1 MAGLIDVDAELK
13 RLSKEIE
20 KLSSD
25 VQKLS
30 GKLSNE
36 KFVANAP
43 EEVVAKERGKLSD
56 MQGALEQLTAKQ
68 TAIAEMAQLMAHNLN
83 PQQQAALKYID
94 GPLLVLAGAGSGKTS
109 VITGKI
115 AYLVEQCGIPSR
127 NIYAVTFTNKAA
139 REMKDR
145 VGKLLSGSESKGL
158 SVSTFHNLGLSIIRY
173 EIKTLGFKPGF
184 SIMDQED
191 CRNLLKELL
200 VRHTD
205 LDEKLIDNIQ
215 HTISDWKNSLLEPG
229 QAVSAAN
236 STGEQ
241 SIAMLY
247 ERYQRALRAY
257 NAVDFDDLI
266 MIPVCLFR
274 EQPEVLAKWQQR
286 IRYMLV
292 DEYQDT
298 NLAQYEL
305 VRILVK
311 EKQALTVVGDDD
323 QSIYA
328 WRGARPENLMQLQQD
343 FPALK
348 VIKLEQNYRSTG
360 RILAAANQLID
371 NNPHLIQKALWSEL
385 GPGDPLRFI
394 ISDNEEREAE
404 RVVNEIID
412 MRLKRR
418 CKYRDFAILYR
429 GNYQSKLMELK
440 LQTQNIPYDITGG
453 QSFYAKTEIKDV
465 MAYLRLIINPD
476 DDNALLRIIN
486 TPRRQIGPTTLER
499 LGEYANQ
506 RQVSLLDAI
515 DEVGL
520 SATVPSANLQ
530 RLQRFKQWLQSV
542 QRNVY
547 SDKPVPA
554 IREMLED
561 IDYQDW
567 LRQNASSDAAA
578 NKRWE
583 NINLLISQIEYAL
596 KDNDSDSIEVD
607 KNPVEAAI
615 SKIILRDILDR
626 EQEESADDKVQLLTL
641 HAAKGLEFLHVFLI
655 GMEEDVLPHRNSI
668 EGDQI
673 EEERRLAYVGITR
686 AQRTLTMTSAAQRTQ
701 FGETSATTPSRF
713 IDELPQDY
721 LVRMGGCSE
730 ASAEQNQAAGEE
742 SLDALKS
749 LFS

>member
-1 MAGLIDVDAELK
+1 
-13 RLSKEIE
+13 
-20 KLSSD
+20 
-25 VQKLS
+25 
-30 GKLSNE
+30 
-36 KFVANAP
+36 
-43 EEVVAKERGKLSD
+43 
-56 MQGALEQLTAKQ
+56 
-68 TAIAEMAQLMAHNLN
+68 MAHNLN
-83 PQQQAALKYID
+83 AQQQAALKYID

-115 AYLVEQCGIPSR
+115 AYLVKQCGIPSR

-145 VGKLLSGSESKGL
+145 VSKLLSSSESKGL
-158 SVSTFHNLGLSIIRY
+158 SVSTFHNLGLNIIRF

-229 QAVSAAN
+229 QAVSASN

-305 VRILVK
+305 VRTLVK

-328 WRGARPENLMQLQQD
+328 WRGARPENLMQLQED
-343 FPALK
+343 FSALK

-418 CKYRDFAILYR
+418 CKYSDFAILYR
-429 GNYQSKLMELK
+429 GNYQSRLMELK

-506 RQVSLLDAI
+506 RQISFLDAI

-530 RLQRFKQWLQSV
+530 SLQRFKHWLQSV

-554 IREMLED
+554 IRELLED

-596 KDNDSDSIEVD
+596 KDSESDSVEAD
-607 KNPVEAAI
+607 KNPIESAI

-655 GMEEDVLPHRNSI
+655 GMEEEVLPHRNSI

-713 IDELPQDY
+713 VDELPQDD
-721 LVRMGGCSE
+721 LVRMGGNSE
-730 ASAEQNQAAGEE
+730 ASDEQNQAAGEE

>member
-1 MAGLIDVDAELK
+1 MAY
-13 RLSKEIE
+13 
-20 KLSSD
+20 
-25 VQKLS
+25 
-30 GKLSNE
+30 
-36 KFVANAP
+36 
-43 EEVVAKERGKLSD
+43 
-56 MQGALEQLTAKQ
+56 
-68 TAIAEMAQLMAHNLN
+68 NLN
-83 PQQQAALKYID
+83 SQQQAALKYID

-145 VGKLLSGSESKGL
+145 VGKILSGSESKGL
-158 SVSTFHNLGLSIIRY
+158 SVSTFHNLGLNIIRH
-173 EIKTLGFKPGF
+173 EIKKLGFKPGF

-191 CRNLLKELL
+191 CRNILKELL
-200 VRHTD
+200 VRHSD
-205 LDEKLIDNIQ
+205 LDEKLIDKIQ
-215 HTISDWKNSLLEPG
+215 YTISDWKNSLLEPG

-241 SIAMLY
+241 TIAMLY

-305 VRILVK
+305 VRTLVK

-328 WRGARPENLMQLQQD
+328 WRGARPENLMQLQED
-343 FPALK
+343 FPDLR

-418 CKYRDFAILYR
+418 CKYSDFAILYR
-429 GNYQSKLMELK
+429 GNYQSKLLELK

-465 MAYLRLIINPD
+465 MAYLRLVINSD

-499 LGEYANQ
+499 LGEYANK
-506 RQVSLLDAI
+506 RQVSLLAAI

-530 RLQRFKQWLQSV
+530 RLQQFKRWVESV
-542 QRNVY
+542 QRNIY
-547 SDKPVPA
+547 GNQPIAA

-561 IDYQDW
+561 ADYQDW
-567 LRQNASSDAAA
+567 LRQNAGNEAAA

-583 NINLLISQIEYAL
+583 NINLLISQIDYAL
-596 KDNDSDSIEVD
+596 KDSDSDTVTAD
-607 KNPVEAAI
+607 KNPIEAAI

-626 EQEESADDKVQLLTL
+626 EQEELADDKVQMLTL

-655 GMEEDVLPHRNSI
+655 GMEEDILPHRNSI

-713 IDELPQDY
+713 IDELPQDD
-721 LVRMGGCSE
+721 LVRMGGNSE

-749 LFS
+749 LFA

>member
-1 MAGLIDVDAELK
+1 
-13 RLSKEIE
+13 
-20 KLSSD
+20 
-25 VQKLS
+25 
-30 GKLSNE
+30 
-36 KFVANAP
+36 
-43 EEVVAKERGKLSD
+43 
-56 MQGALEQLTAKQ
+56 
-68 TAIAEMAQLMAHNLN
+68 MAHNLN
-83 PQQQAALKYID
+83 AQQQAALKYID

-115 AYLVEQCGIPSR
+115 AYLVQQCGIPSR

-145 VGKLLSGSESKGL
+145 VSKLLSSSESKGL
-158 SVSTFHNLGLSIIRY
+158 SVSTFHNLGLNIIRH
-173 EIKTLGFKPGF
+173 EIKKLGFKPGF

-191 CRNLLKELL
+191 CRNILKELL
-200 VRHTD
+200 VRHSD

-215 HTISDWKNSLLEPG
+215 YTISDWKNSLLEPG

-241 SIAMLY
+241 TIAMLY

-305 VRILVK
+305 VRTLVK

-328 WRGARPENLMQLQQD
+328 WRGARPENLMQLQED

-418 CKYRDFAILYR
+418 CKYSDFAILYR

-506 RQVSLLDAI
+506 RQVSFLEAI

-520 SATVPSANLQ
+520 SATVPNANLQ
-530 RLQRFKQWLQSV
+530 RLQRFKHWLQSV

-596 KDNDSDSIEVD
+596 KDSDSDTVTAD
-607 KNPVEAAI
+607 KNPIEAAI

-686 AQRTLTMTSAAQRTQ
+686 AQRTLTMSSAAQRTQ

-713 IDELPQDY
+713 VDELPQDD
-721 LVRMGGCSE
+721 LVRMGGNSE

>member
-1 MAGLIDVDAELK
+1 
-13 RLSKEIE
+13 
-20 KLSSD
+20 
-25 VQKLS
+25 
-30 GKLSNE
+30 
-36 KFVANAP
+36 
-43 EEVVAKERGKLSD
+43 
-56 MQGALEQLTAKQ
+56 
-68 TAIAEMAQLMAHNLN
+68 MAHNLN
-83 PQQQAALKYID
+83 SHQQAALKYID

-145 VGKLLSGSESKGL
+145 VGKILSGSESKGL
-158 SVSTFHNLGLSIIRY
+158 SVSTFHNLGLNIIRH
-173 EIKTLGFKPGF
+173 EIKKLGFKPGF

-191 CRNLLKELL
+191 CRNILKELL
-200 VRHTD
+200 VRHSD

-215 HTISDWKNSLLEPG
+215 YTISDWKNSLLEPG

-241 SIAMLY
+241 TIAMLY

-305 VRILVK
+305 VRTLVK

-328 WRGARPENLMQLQQD
+328 WRGARPENLMQLQED

-418 CKYRDFAILYR
+418 SKYSDFAILYR
-429 GNYQSKLMELK
+429 GNYQSKLLELK

-465 MAYLRLIINPD
+465 MAYLRLVINSD

-486 TPRRQIGPTTLER
+486 TPRRQIGSTTLER
-499 LGEYANQ
+499 LGEYANK
-506 RQVSLLDAI
+506 RQVSLLAAI

-530 RLQRFKQWLQSV
+530 RLQQFKRWVESV
-542 QRNVY
+542 QRNIY
-547 SDKPVPA
+547 GNQPIAA

-561 IDYQDW
+561 VDYQDW
-567 LRQNASSDAAA
+567 LRQNAGNEATA

-583 NINLLISQIEYAL
+583 NINLLISQIDYAL
-596 KDNDSDSIEVD
+596 KDSDSDSVTAD
-607 KNPVEAAI
+607 KNPIEAAI
-615 SKIILRDILDR
+615 SRIILRDILDR
-626 EQEESADDKVQLLTL
+626 EQEEAADDKVQMLTL

-655 GMEEDVLPHRNSI
+655 GMEEDILPHRNSI

-686 AQRTLTMTSAAQRTQ
+686 AQRTLTMTSAEQRTQ

-713 IDELPQDY
+713 IDELPQDD
-721 LVRMGGCSE
+721 LVRMGGNGE

-749 LFS
+749 LFA

>member
-1 MAGLIDVDAELK
+1 
-13 RLSKEIE
+13 
-20 KLSSD
+20 
-25 VQKLS
+25 
-30 GKLSNE
+30 
-36 KFVANAP
+36 
-43 EEVVAKERGKLSD
+43 
-56 MQGALEQLTAKQ
+56 
-68 TAIAEMAQLMAHNLN
+68 MAHNLN
-83 PQQQAALKYID
+83 SQQQAALKYID

-145 VGKLLSGSESKGL
+145 VGKILSGSESKGL
-158 SVSTFHNLGLSIIRY
+158 SVSTFHNLGLNIIRH
-173 EIKTLGFKPGF
+173 EIKKLGFKPGF

-191 CRNLLKELL
+191 CRNILKELL
-200 VRHTD
+200 VRHSD

-215 HTISDWKNSLLEPG
+215 YTISDWKNSLLEPG

-241 SIAMLY
+241 TIAMLY

-305 VRILVK
+305 VRTLVK

-328 WRGARPENLMQLQQD
+328 WRGARPENLMQLQED

-418 CKYRDFAILYR
+418 CKYSDFAILYR
-429 GNYQSKLMELK
+429 GNYQSKLLELK

-465 MAYLRLIINPD
+465 MAYLRLVINSD

-499 LGEYANQ
+499 LGEYANK
-506 RQVSLLDAI
+506 RQVSLLAAI

-530 RLQRFKQWLQSV
+530 RLQQFKRWVESV
-542 QRNVY
+542 QRNIY
-547 SDKPVPA
+547 GNQPIAA

-561 IDYQDW
+561 ADYQDW
-567 LRQNASSDAAA
+567 LRQNAGNEAAA

-596 KDNDSDSIEVD
+596 KDSDSDTVTAD
-607 KNPVEAAI
+607 KNPIEAAI

-626 EQEESADDKVQLLTL
+626 EQEELADDKVQMLTL

-655 GMEEDVLPHRNSI
+655 GMEEDILPHRNSI

-713 IDELPQDY
+713 IDELPQDD
-721 LVRMGGCSE
+721 LVRMGGNSE

-749 LFS
+749 LFA

>member
-1 MAGLIDVDAELK
+1 
-13 RLSKEIE
+13 
-20 KLSSD
+20 
-25 VQKLS
+25 
-30 GKLSNE
+30 
-36 KFVANAP
+36 
-43 EEVVAKERGKLSD
+43 
-56 MQGALEQLTAKQ
+56 
-68 TAIAEMAQLMAHNLN
+68 MAHNLN
-83 PQQQAALKYID
+83 AQQQAALKYID

-115 AYLVEQCGIPSR
+115 AYLVKQCGIPSR

-145 VGKLLSGSESKGL
+145 VSKLLSSSESKGL
-158 SVSTFHNLGLSIIRY
+158 SVSTFHNLGLNIIRF

-229 QAVSAAN
+229 QAVSASN

-305 VRILVK
+305 VRTLVK

-328 WRGARPENLMQLQQD
+328 WRGARPENLMQLQED

-418 CKYRDFAILYR
+418 CKYSDFAILYR
-429 GNYQSKLMELK
+429 GNYQSRLMELK

-506 RQVSLLDAI
+506 RQVSFLDAI

-530 RLQRFKQWLQSV
+530 RLQRFKHWLQSV

-554 IREMLED
+554 IRELLED

-567 LRQNASSDAAA
+567 LRQNANSDAAA

-596 KDNDSDSIEVD
+596 KDSDSDSVEAD
-607 KNPVEAAI
+607 KNPIEAAI

-655 GMEEDVLPHRNSI
+655 GMEEEVLPHRNSI

-701 FGETSATTPSRF
+701 FGETSATTASRF
-713 IDELPQDY
+713 VDELPQDD
-721 LVRMGGCSE
+721 LVRMGGNTE

>member
-1 MAGLIDVDAELK
+1 
-13 RLSKEIE
+13 
-20 KLSSD
+20 
-25 VQKLS
+25 
-30 GKLSNE
+30 
-36 KFVANAP
+36 
-43 EEVVAKERGKLSD
+43 
-56 MQGALEQLTAKQ
+56 
-68 TAIAEMAQLMAHNLN
+68 MAHNLN

-520 SATVPSANLQ
+520 SATVPSANFQ

-567 LRQNASSDAAA
+567 LRQNASSEAAA

-596 KDNDSDSIEVD
+596 KDNDSDSIEAD
-607 KNPVEAAI
+607 KNPIEAAI
-615 SKIILRDILDR
+615 SKIIL
-626 EQEESADDKVQLLTL
+626 
-641 HAAKGLEFLHVFLI
+641 
-655 GMEEDVLPHRNSI
+655 
-668 EGDQI
+668 
-673 EEERRLAYVGITR
+673 
-686 AQRTLTMTSAAQRTQ
+686 
-701 FGETSATTPSRF
+701 
-713 IDELPQDY
+713 
-721 LVRMGGCSE
+721 
-730 ASAEQNQAAGEE
+730 
-742 SLDALKS
+742 
-749 LFS
+749 

>member
-1 MAGLIDVDAELK
+1 
-13 RLSKEIE
+13 
-20 KLSSD
+20 
-25 VQKLS
+25 
-30 GKLSNE
+30 
-36 KFVANAP
+36 
-43 EEVVAKERGKLSD
+43 
-56 MQGALEQLTAKQ
+56 
-68 TAIAEMAQLMAHNLN
+68 MAHNLN
-83 PQQQAALKYID
+83 AQQQAALKYID

-115 AYLVEQCGIPSR
+115 AYLVKQCGIPSR

-145 VGKLLSGSESKGL
+145 VSKLLSSSESKGL
-158 SVSTFHNLGLSIIRY
+158 SVSTFHNLGLNIIRF

-229 QAVSAAN
+229 QAVSASN

-305 VRILVK
+305 VRTLVN

-328 WRGARPENLMQLQQD
+328 WRGARPENLMQLQED
-343 FPALK
+343 FSALK

-418 CKYRDFAILYR
+418 CKYSDFAILYR
-429 GNYQSKLMELK
+429 GNYQSRLMELK

-506 RQVSLLDAI
+506 RQISFLDAI

-530 RLQRFKQWLQSV
+530 RLQRFKHWLQSV

-554 IREMLED
+554 IRELLED

-596 KDNDSDSIEVD
+596 KDSDRDSVEAD
-607 KNPVEAAI
+607 KNPIEAAI

-655 GMEEDVLPHRNSI
+655 GMEEEVLPHRNSI

-713 IDELPQDY
+713 VDELPQDD
-721 LVRMGGCSE
+721 LVRMGGNTE